1 MRACVRA
8 CVRPSVRA
16 LLRADCAL
24 CGRRQR
30 LCANAMR
37 VHYSPLLACCLS
49 DRLGHH
55 AECSDAF
62 RCGTARYIAIS
73 LRVTD
78 VYNAERSGR
87 DRARARRRH
96 AAACAAHGAPPWR
109 LRRQWARQRLCIIT
123 MIACTTRHYLFV
135 FSLQRSAMH
144 NCARFLARATRNG
157 LRVSDAPIIPD
168 AIAHNRAD
176 TMQVPAADNITY
188 PRLDLAMEDRRFS
201 RSDLY
206 WICYIRS
213 E

>member
-30 LCANAMR
+30 LCANAIR

-96 AAACAAHGAPPWR
+96 AAACTAHGA
-109 LRRQWARQRLCIIT
+109 LCVIT
-123 MIACTTRHYLFV
+123 MIACTTRYYLFV
-135 FSLQRSAMH
+135 VSAQMSAMH

-157 LRVSDAPIIPD
+157 LRVSDGSTILD
-168 AIAHNRAD
+168 AIAHSRAL
-176 TMQVPAADNITY
+176 TPCACKCLQLKI
-188 PRLDLAMEDRRFS
+188 
-201 RSDLY
+201 
-206 WICYIRS
+206 
-213 E
+213 